1 MKLKPATSNIKNP
14 FKELVKLKRIEI
26 DIDLNEK
33 PVEEPVKYLKKKP
46 LLFNQSNELF

>member
-14 FKELVKLKRIEI
+14 FKALVQLKRIEV
-26 DIDLNEK
+26 DIDLNEEPDK
-33 PVEEPVKYLKKKP
+33 KPVKYLKKKP